1 MKRFTDSVRRAV
13 ECKEWYGGLV
23 TALALPD
30 ICGWLENP
38 TLGSQARYV
47 AWCRQWLEPKYT
59 SYIGSNKDRFV
70 FLCGED
76 CYALRCSYL
85 HEGGNNIEEQK
96 ARKALDDFHFITP
109 RSGRVVHMNR
119 VNNTLQLQVNIFC
132 TDIANAVDE
141 WHSQVATKK
150 EDIKGRMNDL
160 LIIHDSVKG
169 VTF

>member
-13 ECKEWYGGLV
+13 KCKEWYGGLV

-38 TLGSQARYV
+38 SMGSQARYV

-59 SYIGSNKDRFV
+59 RYFGANKEKQI

-85 HEGGNNIEEQK
+85 HEGGNSIEDQR
-96 ARKALDDFHFITP
+96 ARMALDDFHFITP
-109 RSGRVVHMNR
+109 RSGWVVHMNQ
-119 VNNTLQLQVNIFC
+119 VNNTLQLQVDIFC
-132 TDIANAVDE
+132 IDVANTVDE
-141 WHSQVATKK
+141 WDSQVARKNR
-150 EDIKGRMNDL
+150 DIEGRMNWL
-160 LIIHDSVKG
+160 LVIHDSDKG
-169 VTF
+169 VKF